1 MSCFTFVRRKILSKM
16 YVPFY
21 LWGLKSY
28 KYMSWNYCQAYI
40 LLKLWIFCPYTHPLV
55 PYSKLSIETVYQ
67 MFFFENEMIF
77 AKFYYFLIFYI
88 YFDVYASYTLITYY
102 YIIIFQRCICYIS
115 KQFQSH
121 LLFICF
127 MHHTRLGCFYV
138 TAILTWGWGL
148 VEVEV
153 EVEVEVDVEIR
164 LKLSLKLRLSWG

>member
-28 KYMSWNYCQAYI
+28 KYMSWNYFQAYVM
-40 LLKLWIFCPYTHPLV
+40 LKLWFFCPYTHPLV

-67 MFFFENEMIF
+67 MFFFEYEMIF
-77 AKFYYFLIFYI
+77 AKFYYFLNFLYFFWCLYII
-88 YFDVYASYTLITYY
+88 YFNNLLMFSFNGAYVTSL
-102 YIIIFQRCICYIS
+102 

-127 MHHTRLGCFYV
+127 MHHIMV
-138 TAILTWGWGL
+138 
-148 VEVEV
+148 
-153 EVEVEVDVEIR
+153 
-164 LKLSLKLRLSWG
+164 LKPCHQENIISK